1 MNARKSRLKS
11 EWTTH
16 YDEPELHVTDEF
28 RELDILVVDAP
39 DCGASAVMYGPDD
52 GDATEWF
59 QCPESMVTTP
69 ER

>member
-16 YDEPELHVTDEF
+16 YDEPELHVSGEF
-28 RELDILVVDAP
+28 RELDILVVDDP
-39 DCGASAVMYGPDD
+39 DGEASAMMYGPDD
-52 GDATEWF
+52 EGPTEWLE
-59 QCPESMVTTP
+59 CPESMVVTP